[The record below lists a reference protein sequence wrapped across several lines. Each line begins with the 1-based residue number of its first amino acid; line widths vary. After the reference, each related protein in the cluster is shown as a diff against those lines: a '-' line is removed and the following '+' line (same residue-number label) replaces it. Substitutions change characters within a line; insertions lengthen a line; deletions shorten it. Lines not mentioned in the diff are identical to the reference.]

1 MRSGPGLLTIL
12 RIATA
17 EWVSLRSNM
26 INNQGNFGA
35 NVRET
40 LQHLHS
46 SKIYPN
52 LAKIASATLVIPV
65 STADCERGFSKL
77 KRTKTRPI
85 MSQLANQQQLDNDGG
100 RRAPT
105 REHVRSGQPSEIR
118 KSF

>member
-1 MRSGPGLLTIL
+1 MVWIIIESSEFKVSQFLQFLLHDIVLVPCRSVHSAMRSGPGLLTIL

-65 STADCERGFSKL
+65 STAGEY
-77 KRTKTRPI
+77 
-85 MSQLANQQQLDNDGG
+85 
-100 RRAPT
+100 
-105 REHVRSGQPSEIR
+105 
-118 KSF
+118 